1 MSDDTPT
8 EFTADVAAVSDGART
23 LFIADF
29 NDTRRG
35 P

>member
-8 EFTADVAAVSDGART
+8 EFTADVAAVSDGATT
-23 LFIADF
+23 LFVADF
-29 NDTRRG
+29 NDTVRG